1 MQVLSHSR
9 LLCDK
14 AFFIRQNRVPRS
26 RKQLRRDEM
35 RQKETKNSM
44 RKGAIGMKKFMAM
57 TMAMVMAAMAL
68 TGCGGSDAADDKA
81 SGDIP
86 VIGINQYGQHASLDN
101 CREGFLQG
109 LEEAGLK
116 EGVDYKIEYQNAGF
130 DDNAATQIAQNFSA
144 KNVALMCAI
153 ATPSA
158 TACYAAA
165 EDKDIPVIF
174 TAITD
179 PEEAKLTGGNIT
191 GTSDKLPI
199 EGQLQLIR
207 KVQPDAKTIGIL
219 YTTSEPNSVSA
230 VKEYQEKAGEY
241 GFTIEALGVMT
252 QAEVNQATD
261 TLISK
266 GVDCFT
272 NLTDNNVVGVLP
284 SILEKTN
291 EAGIPVYG
299 SEIEQ
304 VKLGCVAS
312 AGIEYVALG
321 RQTGMMAAK
330 ILKGEAKASDMPYET
345 ISEFEIYVNPDA
357 MAALKLSAD
366 VENAID
372 VTAE

>member
-1 MQVLSHSR
+1 
-9 LLCDK
+9 
-14 AFFIRQNRVPRS
+14 
-26 RKQLRRDEM
+26 
-35 RQKETKNSM
+35 
-44 RKGAIGMKKFMAM
+44 MKKFMAM

-219 YTTSEPNSVSA
+219 YTTSEANSVSTI
-230 VKEYQEKAGEY
+230 KEYKELAEKEENVIFG
-241 GFTIEALGVMT
+241 GRLGLYRYMDMHHV
-252 QAEVNQATD
+252 
-261 TLISK
+261 
-266 GVDCFT
+266 VD
-272 NLTDNNVVGVLP
+272 
-284 SILEKTN
+284 
-291 EAGIPVYG
+291 
-299 SEIEQ
+299 
-304 VKLGCVAS
+304 
-312 AGIEYVALG
+312 
-321 RQTGMMAAK
+321 
-330 ILKGEAKASDMPYET
+330 
-345 ISEFEIYVNPDA
+345 
-357 MAALKLSAD
+357 AALQAVREEMK
-366 VENAID
+366 
-372 VTAE
+372 